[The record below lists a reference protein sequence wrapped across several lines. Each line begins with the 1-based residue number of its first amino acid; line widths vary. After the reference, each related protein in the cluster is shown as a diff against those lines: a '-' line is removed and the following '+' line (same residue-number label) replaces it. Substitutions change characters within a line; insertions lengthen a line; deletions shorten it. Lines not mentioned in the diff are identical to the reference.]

1 MSLVR
6 WDPVR
11 DLSLFPSD
19 MLNMQRE
26 INRMFN
32 TFVRGSLEEGP
43 SLVPSLWTPSADF
56 AEEENQYTI
65 KMELPGVTKDD
76 VKIALQNNVLVIHG
90 EKKQEK
96 ASKGSEYQRVE
107 RSFGSFQ
114 RSFTLPTTVKTDRIE
129 ATFANGILT
138 INLPKAEETIPKQI
152 EVKVK

>member
-6 WDPVR
+6 WNPAR

-26 INRMFN
+26 INRMFD
-32 TFVRGSLEEGP
+32 TMFRGSLGEESP
-43 SLVPSLWTPSADF
+43 LVPSLWTPAADI
-56 AEEENQYTI
+56 AEKDNQYVV

-76 VKIALQNNVLVIHG
+76 VKIAVQNNVLVIQG

-96 ASKGSEYQRVE
+96 MSKGSEYQRVE
-107 RSFGSFQ
+107 RSYGSFQ
-114 RSFTLPTTVKTDRIE
+114 RTFTLPTTVKTEGIE

-138 INLPKAEETIPKQI
+138 VTLPKAEEAIPKQI